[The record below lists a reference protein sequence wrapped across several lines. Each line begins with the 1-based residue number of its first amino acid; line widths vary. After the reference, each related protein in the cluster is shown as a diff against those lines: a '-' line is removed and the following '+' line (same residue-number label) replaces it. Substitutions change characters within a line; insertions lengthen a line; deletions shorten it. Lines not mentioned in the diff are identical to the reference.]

1 MKKTFTKIWSMTLS
15 IAVMFAF
22 LCFPTGCTPPTS
34 VDPVTVCVVRGV
46 HDLFPDVSLPNDMVC
61 NYIEDVFSSGTDS
74 RAVDIIVDGKPF
86 KTGSRSPEDRRGG
99 YSTDTVK
106 RLVLDDTLAYLSFC
120 SQFRGKTP
128 ESDLLGGL
136 NLASHELKSAITEK
150 KVLII
155 QDSGLS
161 TCALLNFTKEN
172 LINTSP
178 EKIVSQLVELH
189 EIPDFNGV
197 DIIWSGLGQVAGDQT
212 RLTGQFR
219 DKLFRIRDAIMNET
233 GAKSITYDETQF
245 VGEPPENVPPC
256 TKIPMPED
264 ELDIDKP
271 LKLNKVRFQPDSD
284 KLIDREEAIETLK
297 PVAEIIKS
305 SGKSVTILGTT
316 ATYGELDSC
325 IDLSQR
331 RATVVKKLLVSLGVK
346 SEIRCL
352 GIGYLESSLKVPDVD
367 SKGNLIESAAKQNRA
382 VYVYYSDSSI
392 ASEIRGI
399 AKSYAP

>member
-1 MKKTFTKIWSMTLS
+1 M
-15 IAVMFAF
+15 
-22 LCFPTGCTPPTS
+22 
-34 VDPVTVCVVRGV
+34 
-46 HDLFPDVSLPNDMVC
+46 
-61 NYIEDVFSSGTDS
+61 
-74 RAVDIIVDGKPF
+74 
-86 KTGSRSPEDRRGG
+86 
-99 YSTDTVK
+99 
-106 RLVLDDTLAYLSFC
+106 
-120 SQFRGKTP
+120 
-128 ESDLLGGL
+128 
-136 NLASHELKSAITEK
+136 
-150 KVLII
+150 
-155 QDSGLS
+155 
-161 TCALLNFTKEN
+161 
-172 LINTSP
+172 
-178 EKIVSQLVELH
+178 
-189 EIPDFNGV
+189 
-197 DIIWSGLGQVAGDQT
+197 
-212 RLTGQFR
+212 
-219 DKLFRIRDAIMNET
+219 
-233 GAKSITYDETQF
+233 
-245 VGEPPENVPPC
+245 PPC

-305 SGKSVTILGTT
+305 SGKSLTILGTT